1 MLTASGYL
9 AAHFLDLASFAQR
22 VTANNIANVD
32 TPGYRTRGFE
42 FRAEFQRFLDNP
54 KLPPQPAPRVEKL
67 GGLPVKND
75 GNDVQIER
83 ELRNLGENAIR
94 FQHALLMLRGSIRS
108 IRSAIQEGGRG

>member
-1 MLTASGYL
+1 
-9 AAHFLDLASFAQR
+9 LASLAQR

-32 TPGYRTRGFE
+32 TPGYRTRGFD
-42 FRAEFQRFLDNP
+42 FRSEFQRFLADP
-54 KLPPQPAPRVEKL
+54 KLPAQPPPRVETL

-75 GNDVQIER
+75 GNDVQLER

-94 FQHALLMLRGSIRS
+94 FQHALLMLRDSIRS